1 MIEKIFLSVEHD
13 LFAKVKKHLRDF
25 HSYPLKFMGKLIEK
39 NEEEKQCFKHSLS
52 VIEVFIHEK
61 ITLSTRL
68 PLVDSYELLW
78 DTASALETDRFPQ
91 TCQG

>member
-1 MIEKIFLSVEHD
+1 MKIFLSVEHN

-39 NEEEKQCFKHSLS
+39 NEEKQCFKHSLS

-61 ITLSTRL
+61 ITLSIRL
-68 PLVDSYELLW
+68 PLGDSYELLW
-78 DTASALETDRFPQ
+78 DTASALETDLFLQ

>member
-1 MIEKIFLSVEHD
+1 M
-13 LFAKVKKHLRDF
+13 KKK
-25 HSYPLKFMGKLIEK
+25 S
-39 NEEEKQCFKHSLS
+39 NASNSLS

-68 PLVDSYELLW
+68 PLGDSYELLW